1 MAAPTY
7 QAVGAFGETTTNTVS
22 FTYPT
27 LAANDLL
34 FLLVYDNGYGGGLTI
49 NASWTNMGFLRT
61 YGAVRLFRKIATGSE
76 TGTEN
81 ITRGTPSTPG
91 ATFAAQCFSFRGDA
105 FISVENSAATKD
117 VSDTITWG
125 AVSVGGTE
133 RTMAAFIVN
142 RYGGN
147 PGLPTGYTLQS
158 DDQLTTDSTYF
169 ELSTKTNVSTGP
181 AVTATGGSID
191 GWSAFHVSIYNN
203 TPPVTTP
210 YTFIVN

>member
-7 QAVGAFGETTTNTVS
+7 QAVGAFGETTANTVA
-22 FTYPT
+22 FTYPA

-34 FLLVYDNGYGGGLTI
+34 FLLVYDNGYGGTLTI
-49 NASWTNMGFLRT
+49 NSSWTIVKLLRN
-61 YGAVRLFRKIATGSE
+61 YGGVRLFRKIATGSE

-81 ITRGTPSTPG
+81 ITRGTYTEG
-91 ATFAAQCFSFRGDA
+91 TTFAAQCFSFRGDA
-105 FISVENSAATKD
+105 FISVENFSSGTGI
-117 VSDTITWG
+117 SDTITWPS
-125 AVSVGGTE
+125 VSVGGTE

-158 DDQLTTDSTYF
+158 DDQLVNDSTYF

-191 GWSAFHVSIYNN
+191 GWSAIHVAIYNN
-203 TPPVTTP
+203 TPPVLTP

>member
-1 MAAPTY
+1 MPAPTY

-34 FLLVYDNGYGGGLTI
+34 FLLVYDNGYGGTLTI
-49 NASWTNMGFLRT
+49 NASWTLVSTDRT
-61 YGAVRLFRKIATGSE
+61 YGAIFLYRKIATGSE

-81 ITRGTPSTPG
+81 ITRGTPSPLG
-91 ATFAAQCFSFRGDA
+91 ANFAAQCFSFRGDS
-105 FISVENSAATKD
+105 FITIENFTKNRGA
-117 VSDTITWG
+117 SDTITWSS
-125 AVSVGGTE
+125 VSVGGIE

-142 RYGGN
+142 RRGGN

-158 DDQLTTDSTYF
+158 DDALSDNTYF

-181 AVTATGGSID
+181 SVTSTGGSISY
-191 GWSAFHVSIYNN
+191 GWTTFHVAIYNN
-203 TPPVTTP
+203 TPALTTP
-210 YTFIVN
+210 FTYIVN